1 MDICDFH
8 SHIMPGADHGCT
20 SVDEAIAQLRLAKR
34 CGVTRVVS
42 TSHFYPHKDSVS
54 SFLERRDAAYA
65 AIVERGEA
73 DLPEIRLGA
82 EVLLC
87 ANMDELPEL
96 DKLCINGTKTIL
108 VELPFNDFG
117 NEYVRAVEG
126 MVQQGY
132 EVILAHAECYKP
144 QNVEKVLSVGA
155 LVQLNASAL
164 ISFFRKRRV
173 FNSWMQMRRIVA
185 LGSDIHGIDKRSYKN
200 FRRACRRLGEYAEYL
215 KLKSDAIW
223 DESSPI

>member
-8 SHIMPGADHGCT
+8 SHIMPGTDHGCV

-42 TSHFYPHKDSVS
+42 TSHFYPHKDSVRA
-54 SFLERRDAAYA
+54 FIDRRNSAYA
-65 AIVERGEA
+65 AIVERDMDG
-73 DLPEIRLGA
+73 LPEIRLGA

-96 DKLCINGTKTIL
+96 DKLCISGTKTIL

-117 NEYVRAVEG
+117 NEYVRAVDG

-132 EVILAHAECYKP
+132 KVVLAHAECYKP
-144 QNVEKVLSVGA
+144 ENVEKVLAVGA
-155 LVQLNASAL
+155 LIQINSSAL
-164 ISFFRKRRV
+164 VSLFRKRRV
-173 FNSWMQMRRIVA
+173 LRSWMQRLKIIA
-185 LGSDIHGIDKRSYKN
+185 LGSDIHGVDKRSYKN
-200 FRRACRRLGEYAEYL
+200 FRRSCRRLGEYAEYV
-215 KLKSDAIW
+215 KAKSDAIW
-223 DESSPI
+223 AESCRI